1 MVTRVKENSMTM
13 SKNFP
18 PDSQNSASPYAFTAT
33 QFNKLNHPSVTDTGK
48 GGPTGTIIGGAHPKR
63 TMHATHTAAV
73 GISSRQ
79 KDSTVFKAV
88 ISNGISRAS

>member
-1 MVTRVKENSMTM
+1 MVTKVKENNKTM
-13 SKNFP
+13 RRNFP

-33 QFNKLNHPSVTDTGK
+33 QFNKLTNSSVTTRGK
-48 GGPTGTIIGGAHPKR
+48 GPQGPIIGGAHPKR

-79 KDSTVFKAV
+79 
-88 ISNGISRAS
+88 